1 MYLSK
6 LEILGFK
13 SFALKTEVNFNPG
26 VTSIVGP
33 NGCGKTNI
41 VDAIRWCLGE
51 QKSSTLRSDKMENVI
66 FNGTTNRKPMGMAE
80 VSLTVQNNK
89 GALPTEYSEVAIARR
104 IFRSGESEYLL
115 NKNVCRLK
123 DITNLFMDT
132 GMGTNAYSVIELKM
146 IENILSSKADERR
159 NMFEEAAGVNKYKLR
174 RRLAL
179 RKLDEVKADLTRVN
193 DIVSEIEKKV
203 NSLERQ
209 AKRADKY
216 NKISSTLRE
225 LELDLAEREMAL
237 FIKQKAEIKDKKE
250 IDFKKKIEIDSEL
263 AQLEDEIKIIKSDL
277 TEIEYQLSGKRSEI
291 TFQTE
296 KIYNIQKNISVAE
309 ERKNSLARNIEHYK
323 QELDELKYQFK
334 EAEELIND
342 SSAAIEGF
350 KVEISAK
357 ETEKL
362 EIFSTLDKFR
372 TDLDEKRNAL
382 KQHSDILMERFKEIT
397 NKENEFSNVEKSL
410 ETKNVSINKLN
421 EKISSFTNNIAK
433 TVGYLEELDQ
443 EKNEAERK
451 LAEAEAVYSQKYK
464 EKENLEKHLDSIKE
478 KELEYKS
485 VLNNLKEKINLIQ
498 NLIDNLEGVSKGAKA
513 LLENNNWAK
522 GDKTL
527 LAHIGNS
534 LDDYRFAIEAS
545 LKNNLNDIL
554 VETLDDLKNG
564 IKYLKDNEVGKAS
577 FYVSGFDDNRGK
589 TLLEKIQNWSQN
601 KKAKSLGKEKGFL
614 GWAFQFIQTE
624 DKWKPFFD
632 RMLNKTVIVDSLET
646 AFRLSERYSGF
657 NFATLGGDYISKSG
671 NIEGGSALQPDDS
684 LFGRKQFLE
693 KLKNEFPQREAEL
706 ESLRKEIGKSEIKIN
721 EIDLRVLSERGRL
734 MINDLA
740 NVEKQ
745 IAQFEFEKKKASDE
759 IEKTRQELNELAAE
773 SNAIDNERTRL
784 SLLLNKS
791 KSERSEEE
799 AKQKKLE
806 EEFGNFEE
814 GFNFVIDKQNKI
826 NLEYERLLGAKKNTE
841 NAVERAQDTIE
852 SIKKSILR
860 REYDISSSIEE
871 SDSLEN
877 VIDEKQSEFE
887 ELDLGKEKLVNEEKE
902 IDLRYKEIRKQI
914 SDKEDQQNI
923 IRKEKEITSE
933 EIHSS
938 DLKLNEIGMKMSTL
952 RENIQ
957 ENYSVAIETKAFE
970 NLESFDYKQRT
981 EEVHSLKQQI
991 KNLGPIN
998 LLAYSEF
1005 EEERQR
1011 FEFLSKQ
1018 RTDLLESEKDIVKT
1032 IEEINVTAQTQFIET
1047 FEKIRSNFVNIFRGL
1062 FNPGDEADLR
1072 LEENI
1077 DPLEGKIEIIAKPK
1091 GKRPT
1096 SIELLSGGEKTL
1108 TAIALL
1114 FAIYLVKPSPFCI
1127 LDEIDAPLDDANIDR
1142 FTKII
1147 HDFSKD
1153 TQFIVV
1159 THNKRTME
1167 AADTLYGVTMQ
1178 EEGVSKLVSVRFNE
1192 DLSFVS

>member
-13 SFALKTEVNFNPG
+13 SFALKTEVNFNSG

-80 VSLTVQNNK
+80 VSLTIQNNK

-115 NKNVCRLK
+115 NKNICRLK

-179 RKLDEVKADLTRVN
+179 RKLDEVKIDLTRVN
-193 DIVSEIEKKV
+193 DIVSEVEKKV

-216 NKISSTLRE
+216 NKISSRLRE

-237 FIKQKAEIKDKKE
+237 FTKQRAEIKDKKE
-250 IDFKKKIEIDSEL
+250 IDFKKKKEIDSEL

-277 TEIEYQLSGKRSEI
+277 TEIEYQLKSKQSEI

-309 ERKNSLARNIEHYK
+309 ERKNSLERNIEHYK
-323 QELDELKYQFK
+323 EELDELNYQFK
-334 EAEELIND
+334 EAKKLIND
-342 SSAAIEGF
+342 STAAIEEF
-350 KVEISAK
+350 KVKIYAK
-357 ETEKL
+357 EGEKL
-362 EIFSTLDKFR
+362 EVHSALDKIR
-372 TDLDEKRNAL
+372 AELDEKRNTL

-397 NKENEFSNVEKSL
+397 NKENEFSNVEQSL
-410 ETKNVSINKLN
+410 ETKNISINKLN
-421 EKISSFTNNIAK
+421 EKISSYTNNIAK
-433 TVGYLEELDQ
+433 TVGYLEELGE
-443 EKNEAERK
+443 EKIEAEQK
-451 LAEAEAVYSQKYK
+451 LAEAETIYSQKYK
-464 EKENLEKHLDSIKE
+464 EKENLERHLNSIKE

-522 GDKTL
+522 GNRTL

-564 IKYLKDNEVGKAS
+564 IKYLKDNEIGKAS
-577 FYVSGFDDNRGK
+577 FYISGFKNDRGK
-589 TLLEKIQNWSQN
+589 TLLEKVQIWLQN
-601 KKAKSLGKEKGFL
+601 KKAKSLSKEIGFL

-624 DKWKPFFD
+624 DKWKPFFN
-632 RMLNKTVIVDSLET
+632 RMLDKTVIVDSLESG
-646 AFRLSERYSGF
+646 FSLSERYSGF

-671 NIEGGSALQPDDS
+671 NIEGGSALKPDDS

-706 ESLRKEIGKSEIKIN
+706 ESLRKEIEGSEIRIN
-721 EIDLRVLSERGRL
+721 EIDLRVLSDRGRL

-759 IEKTRQELNELAAE
+759 IEKTRQELNEFATE

-784 SLLLNKS
+784 SLLLIES

-799 AKQKKLE
+799 AKQKIME
-806 EEFGNFEE
+806 EEFKNNEAE
-814 GFNFVIDKQNKI
+814 FNFVIANENKI
-826 NLEYERLLGAKKNTE
+826 NLEYERLLGAKKNIE

-852 SIKKSILR
+852 SIKKSILK
-860 REYDISSSIEE
+860 REYDLSSSIEE
-871 SDSLEN
+871 SDSLRN
-877 VIDEKQSEFE
+877 IIDATQAEFE
-887 ELDLGKEKLVNEEKE
+887 ELDLGKEKLVNEEKG

-923 IRKEKEITSE
+923 IREEKEITSE
-933 EIHSS
+933 EIHAS

-957 ENYSVAIETKAFE
+957 ENYSITIESKAFE
-970 NLESFDYKQRT
+970 NLELFDYKLRT

-1032 IEEINVTAQTQFIET
+1032 IEEINVTAQALFIET
-1047 FEKIRSNFVNIFRGL
+1047 FEKIRTNFVNIFRGL
-1062 FNPGDEADLR
+1062 FNPGDEADVR